1 MIKNFLQLESSG
13 FGLMEAIAGV
23 SVIGIFMVSV
33 MLSIQLSQKTV
44 NESVRNSQ
52 AAFLLEEGFEAI
64 KIIRDTSWT
73 LGISSLSTGTNHY
86 LGFNGTSWVST
97 STNAYI
103 DGIFERKFALANVYR
118 DANDDIAASG
128 MLDAGTKKATVY
140 ISWLGR
146 TGTTTRSASIYLTN
160 MFSN

>member
-1 MIKNFLQLESSG
+1 MINKFLQLKSSG

-44 NESVRNSQ
+44 NESVRSSQ

-64 KIIRDTSWT
+64 KIIRDIGWT
-73 LGISSLSTGTNHY
+73 PGISGLSTGTNYY

-118 DANDDIAASG
+118 DANDDIAVSG
-128 MLDAGTKKATVY
+128 TLDAGTKKVTVY
-140 ISWLGR
+140 ISWMGR
-146 TGTTTRSASIYLTN
+146 AGTTTRNASIYLTN
-160 MFSN
+160 MFD